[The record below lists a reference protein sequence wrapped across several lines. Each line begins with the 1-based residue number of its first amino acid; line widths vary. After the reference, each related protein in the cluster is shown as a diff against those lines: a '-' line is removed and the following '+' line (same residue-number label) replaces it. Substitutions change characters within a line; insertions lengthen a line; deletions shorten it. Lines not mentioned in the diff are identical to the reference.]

1 MREICFI
8 LVGDRILRVYF
19 GSRAS
24 IPDSRDRW
32 QIIWDHRAEIT
43 EIAHSHPGNFLDFS
57 SEDLTTMQAIEA
69 GLGRKLIWSI
79 ITQKGFLSR
88 DDGKDTHRTD
98 SPWWLE
104 FMRKLSYD
112 QPKTKAKPI
121 KSRKEDL

>member
-1 MREICFI
+1 MREVCFI
-8 LVGDRILRVYF
+8 LVGDKILRVYF

-24 IPDSRDRW
+24 IPDSRERW

-43 EIAHSHPGNFLDFS
+43 EIAHSHPGTFLDFS
-57 SEDLTTMQAIEA
+57 GEDLTTMQAIEA

-88 DDGKDTHRTD
+88 DNGKDTHRVD

-112 QPKTKAKPI
+112 QPKTA
-121 KSRKEDL
+121 